1 VAQNRDLIDP
11 GHRKERMPLIDAAKG
26 FAILLVVLG
35 HSVQTYVL
43 DFDHNLLFRFI
54 YSFHMPLFMFLS
66 GYITIKTDFFS
77 LRIKFNRLMIPFVV
91 WYLLSYVL
99 THAYQTIPFTEYIV
113 RWIKSPDYGLWFLMV
128 LFWCHCA
135 LAICMRLRK
144 YAGNF
149 SFLLVYLAICMIPT
163 GEFGIGLV
171 KLHFIPFISGY
182 LIAKNRVT
190 LQKLE
195 KPAML
200 LSVFLF
206 ASLFGYWNRTQEP
219 SFIPVLKAMFSLRGI
234 NYIVHFYRYL
244 IAFAGIGLSFFL
256 IMRLTKVDIAYTA
269 FRWLGRYTLEIYVLH
284 TYLLGWNLGT
294 GYLQIFSAAVI
305 ALFSSIIIAT
315 ILKQSSWLNRL
326 LFGQKP
332 ASAQA
337 SIG

>member
-1 VAQNRDLIDP
+1 
-11 GHRKERMPLIDAAKG
+11 
-26 FAILLVVLG
+26 
-35 HSVQTYVL
+35 
-43 DFDHNLLFRFI
+43 
-54 YSFHMPLFMFLS
+54 
-66 GYITIKTDFFS
+66 
-77 LRIKFNRLMIPFVV
+77 
-91 WYLLSYVL
+91 
-99 THAYQTIPFTEYIV
+99 
-113 RWIKSPDYGLWFLMV
+113 
-128 LFWCHCA
+128 
-135 LAICMRLRK
+135 
-144 YAGNF
+144 
-149 SFLLVYLAICMIPT
+149 
-163 GEFGIGLV
+163 
-171 KLHFIPFISGY
+171 
-182 LIAKNRVT
+182 
-190 LQKLE
+190 
-195 KPAML
+195 
-200 LSVFLF
+200 VFLF